1 MLFMNATG
9 YPVAIQGKSRPG
21 ALSGPEEELPN
32 VLITAGVWTYGA
44 WHGTDMCAR
53 YVLITSMAAE
63 QAQARNMQQ
72 TLQNLTQAIL
82 QATLGGELEM
92 EKNSEVKRAQLGVV
106 PGWVTFLGSLPTDT
120 VVGPVCWLGRHKW
133 YQSLTQPE
141 VQELSA
147 TQDKVLRYGSHLLKP

>member
-1 MLFMNATG
+1 MACVCWCAAVCSALVVGGRTPVVDIGPQLVLF
-9 YPVAIQGKSRPG
+9 QC
-21 ALSGPEEELPN
+21 L
-32 VLITAGVWTYGA
+32 
-44 WHGTDMCAR
+44 
-53 YVLITSMAAE
+53 
-63 QAQARNMQQ
+63 
-72 TLQNLTQAIL
+72 
-82 QATLGGELEM
+82 TLGFSAGAPKGVSLGPAECVTCRLWWLVRLHYSWFIMEQQLDLPSVTARLRELEM

-147 TQDKVLRYGSHLLKP
+147 TQGKVLRYGSHLLKP

>member
-1 MLFMNATG
+1 MEK
-9 YPVAIQGKSRPG
+9 VK
-21 ALSGPEEELPN
+21 EELKGKTEDLTRFVKGKQNLDVVLGVKTN
-32 VLITAGVWTYGA
+32 VTRHGLGFQPETQKKLGEKLITYFVNSSPS
-44 WHGTDMCAR
+44 
-53 YVLITSMAAE
+53 TSKQAPTKSKN
-63 QAQARNMQQ
+63 AQAK
-72 TLQNLTQAIL
+72 
-82 QATLGGELEM
+82 ELEQ

-106 PGWVTFLGSLPTDT
+106 PGWVTFLGSLPTGT